1 MIDATL
7 MFQIIYALAAQD
19 GREEA
24 LFGTCMPEAIRAF
37 EQSKPTDA
45 FPELWFELPLMGDP
59 WFDLHA
65 LTDRADLAP
74 TMSFDAR
81 TTGGHPEAFAW
92 FAAQEVGVRQLA
104 LSWDVSTVGAQ
115 TPAVQ
120 LLVNR
125 TDPRITCGFLDAV
138 GRHDA
143 AEAYCTF
150 LKRVQNDWFVC
161 YTGAFPNRPGH
172 HLRVECIPSREL
184 QRAYAKDPALIEE
197 HLRNAGLDELGTTLI
212 ERTQLMAAMPFPI
225 EFQFDVLPDGCAGST
240 VGVSLRFAAPSQV
253 SDSWHMFDPDAA
265 AGDLMRLVESWG
277 LSDGRWR
284 LLAHTAFVKS
294 VSGQGGK
301 CKLWCLPTFLK
312 LRWRDGE
319 AFDAKAYLKAGVM

>member
-7 MFQIIYALAAQD
+7 LFRIIYALAAQD

-65 LTDRADLAP
+65 LTDRSDLDP
-74 TMSFDAR
+74 TMSFDAQ
-81 TTGGHPEAFAW
+81 TTGGCPEAFAW

-104 LSWDVSTVGAQ
+104 LSWDVSTGGAR

-120 LLVNR
+120 LLVSLA
-125 TDPRITCGFLDAV
+125 DPQITCGFLDAV

-143 AEAYCTF
+143 VDAYRAF
-150 LKRVQNDWFVC
+150 RKRLPSEWFAC
-161 YTGAFPNRPGH
+161 YAGTFPNRPGH

-184 QRAYAKDPALIEE
+184 QRVYAEDPALIEE
-197 HLRNAGLDELGTTLI
+197 HLRNAGVDELGTTLV
-212 ERTQLMAAMPFPI
+212 ERIQLMSAMPFPI
-225 EFQFDVLPDGCAGST
+225 EFQFDVRPDGRAGST
-240 VGVSLRFAAPSQV
+240 VGVSLRFAAPSQA
-253 SDSWHMFDPDAA
+253 SDSWHVFDPDAA

-277 LSDGRWR
+277 LADERWR

-312 LRWRDGE
+312 LRLRDGE
-319 AFDAKAYLKAGVM
+319 PLDAKAYLKAGVA